1 MTQASEAEAHF
12 AEHPQCPSCGAKR
25 TQRAVFGMP
34 ASEEEYRNAPEWVDW
49 RGCCVT
55 PDIWTC
61 SVCRHTWGH

>member
-1 MTQASEAEAHF
+1 MTHASDVDSHF
-12 AEHPQCPSCGAKR
+12 AQHPQCPACGAER

-34 ASEEEYRNAPEWVDW
+34 VSEEEYRNAPPWIDW

-61 SVCRHTWGH
+61 SVCHHTWG